1 MKKFLLLSISVC
13 AALTISA
20 QVRKAAS
27 IDGLKMQKAT
37 VSMQGLSRS
46 SEYANATVKAIN
58 EQARPSKK
66 AMAKLP
72 EASDIYGMYVL
83 DSTDEGDGATSF
95 TQSANVTLTECNEV
109 DPETGEVYNVL
120 VTGLFSSF
128 FDSYFAVTAEVLG
141 QYDAEAHTLSI
152 PFQGCYEDAQYGL
165 FCICGISEASEEG
178 YMLSDSFTLQIEE
191 DENGFY
197 FVPAEGCV
205 GAAVT
210 VGEGQEMGL
219 AAVCCNDVLMNPANY
234 IVQNEYQHYMRQG
247 GSWEKKDEYGV
258 FLEAID
264 EESIFIHGFMGLGT
278 VEAKFDIDGN
288 GTIETYQ
295 PLTFTN
301 TQDNGWI
308 YLGPCA
314 WTPSPD
320 GGISVDNEREVI
332 YCGFYTFT
340 MNSTGEQV
348 EAFALYNPETEGT
361 YEDGKPYKG
370 DFEYYSL
377 GMKGGSGG
385 YPPLTYNTFMV
396 ENPQFAG
403 NGIKDVT
410 ITPSKKSIFDLAGK
424 RANKNANGLL
434 IENGK
439 KVIR

>member
-13 AALTISA
+13 ATLTMNA
-20 QVRKAAS
+20 QARKVAS
-27 IDGLKMQKAT
+27 IEGLKLQKAT
-37 VSMQGLSRS
+37 VSMPAMSRCN
-46 SEYANATVKAIN
+46 EYGQATVKAIN

-66 AMAKLP
+66 AKAKLP

-83 DSTDEGDGATSF
+83 DNTDEGDGATSF
-95 TQSANVTLTECNEV
+95 TQSANVTLTECHEV

-120 VTGLFSSF
+120 VTGLFSGF
-128 FDSYFAVTAEVLG
+128 FDAYFGVTAEVLG
-141 QYDAEAHTLSI
+141 QYDAEARTLTI
-152 PFQGCYEDAQYGL
+152 PFQGCHEDAQYGL
-165 FCICGISEASEEG
+165 FCICGISEISEEG
-178 YMLSDSFTLQIEE
+178 YMLDDYFTLQIEE

-197 FVPAEGCV
+197 FVPAEGCE

-210 VGEGQEMGL
+210 IGEGQEMGL
-219 AAVCCNDVLMNPANY
+219 AAVCCDNVLMNPANY
-234 IVQNEYQHYMRQG
+234 IVKGEYQHYMRQG
-247 GSWEKKDEYGV
+247 GDWEEKDEYGV

-295 PLTFTN
+295 PLTYTN
-301 TQDNGWI
+301 TKDNGWV

-314 WTPSPD
+314 WNASPD

-340 MNSTGEQV
+340 MNSTGEKV
-348 EAFALYNPETEGT
+348 EAFALYDPEIEGT
-361 YEDGKPYKG
+361 DKDGTPYKG

-377 GMKGGSGG
+377 GMKGGDGG
-385 YPPLTYNTFMV
+385 YPPLTSNTFMV
-396 ENPQFAG
+396 RNPQFTHES
-403 NGIKDVT
+403 IKDLT
-410 ITPSKKSIFDLAGK
+410 ITPSKKGLFNLAGQRVSK
-424 RANKNANGLL
+424 TTKGVNV
-434 IENGK
+434 EDGK

>member
-13 AALTISA
+13 AALTMSA
-20 QVRKAAS
+20 QVRNAAS

-37 VSMQGLSRS
+37 VSMQGMSRC

-66 AMAKLP
+66 AKAKLP

-83 DSTDEGDGATSF
+83 DNTDEGDGSTSF
-95 TQSANVTLTECNEV
+95 TQSANVTLSECNEV
-109 DPETGEVYNVL
+109 DPESGEVYNVL
-120 VTGLFSSF
+120 VSGLFSSF
-128 FDSYFAVTAEVLG
+128 FDSYFGVSTEVLG
-141 QYDAEAHTLSI
+141 QYDAEARTLTI
-152 PFQGCYEDAQYGL
+152 PYQGCYEDPQYGL
-165 FCICGISEASEEG
+165 FCVCGISEVTDEG
-178 YMLSDSFTLQIEE
+178 YMLSDSFVLQIEE

-197 FVPAEGCV
+197 FVPAEGCA

-210 VGEGQEMGL
+210 IGEGEDMGL

-234 IVQNEYQHYMRQG
+234 IVQNEYQHFMRQG
-247 GSWEKKDEYGV
+247 GTWEKKDEYGV
-258 FLEAID
+258 FLEVID
-264 EESIFIHGFMGLGT
+264 EESLFIHGFMGLGI
-278 VEAKFDIDGN
+278 VEVKFDIDGN

-295 PLTFTN
+295 PLTYTN
-301 TQDNGWI
+301 TADNGWI

-314 WTPSPD
+314 WNANPD

-332 YCGFYTFT
+332 YCGFYNFT
-340 MNSTGEQV
+340 MSSTGEKV
-348 EAFALYNPETEGT
+348 EAFALYNPEVEGT
-361 YEDGKPYKG
+361 DQDGTPYKG

-396 ENPQFAG
+396 QNPDFAHE
-403 NGIKDVT
+403 GIKDIT
-410 ITPSKKSIFDLAGK
+410 ITPSKNGLFNLAGQRVAK
-424 RANKNANGLL
+424 AKGLV
-434 IENGK
+434 IEDGK